1 MAPAAADELRAK
13 VRLERRL
20 AREMRGLFGSMARQ
34 IERSLGP
41 LGGRMVPDFASA
53 WTPVVTQTLVVA
65 YARTARTIAWKLSAS
80 MPADVRPGDL
90 ERRVIA
96 IEMGRVFSRRA
107 AGQAKLILETAQ
119 QRVARSIGRAS
130 EAIAA
135 PGSGLTSAD
144 LPALAARDWL
154 RRQAVQARAVAA
166 VETQTAAETAKG
178 IEAARL
184 LGGSSPVFKAVV
196 GEPFK
201 LWRTQGDSKV
211 RTGQFDHLDADGQR
225 VPVSQ
230 PFEVSG
236 ERLRW
241 PGDWSLG
248 ATGGNIYG
256 CRCSAVYEADSVAE
270 LRRGFFSRLLADLER
285 FVQTESDV
293 VVSMPF
299 ML

>member
-1 MAPAAADELRAK
+1 
-13 VRLERRL
+13 
-20 AREMRGLFGSMARQ
+20 MRGLFAPMARQ

-41 LGGRMVPDFASA
+41 LGGRMVPDFRST
-53 WTPVVTQTLVVA
+53 WSDVTVRTLLVA
-65 YARTARTIAWKLSAS
+65 YARTARALAWQLSAE
-80 MPADVRPGDL
+80 MPEDVRPTDL

-107 AGQAKLILETAQ
+107 AGQAALILETAQ
-119 QRVARSIGRAS
+119 RRVARSVGRAS
-130 EAIAA
+130 EVIAA
-135 PGSGLTSAD
+135 PDSGLTPAD
-144 LPALAARDWL
+144 LPRLAARDWL
-154 RRQAVQARAVAA
+154 RRQKVQARAVAA

-184 LGGSSPVFKAVV
+184 LGGPSPVHKAVV

-248 ATGGNIYG
+248 ASGENIYG
-256 CRCSAVYEADSVAE
+256 CRCSAIYEADSVAE
-270 LRRGFFSRLLADLER
+270 LRRGFFARLLADLER

-299 ML
+299 MA

>member
-1 MAPAAADELRAK
+1 
-13 VRLERRL
+13 
-20 AREMRGLFGSMARQ
+20 MRGLFAPMARQ

-41 LGGRMVPDFASA
+41 LGGRMVPDFRST
-53 WTPVVTQTLVVA
+53 WSDVTVRTLLVA
-65 YARTARTIAWKLSAS
+65 YARTARALAWQLSAE
-80 MPADVRPGDL
+80 MPEDVRPTDL

-107 AGQAKLILETAQ
+107 AGQAALILETAQ
-119 QRVARSIGRAS
+119 RRVARSVGRAS
-130 EAIAA
+130 EVIAA
-135 PGSGLTSAD
+135 PDSGLTPAD
-144 LPALAARDWL
+144 LPRLAARDWL
-154 RRQAVQARAVAA
+154 RRQKVQARAVAA

-184 LGGSSPVFKAVV
+184 LGGASPVHKAVV

-248 ATGGNIYG
+248 ASGENIYG
-256 CRCSAVYEADSVAE
+256 CRCSAIYEADSVAE
-270 LRRGFFSRLLADLER
+270 LRRGFFARLLADLER

-293 VVSMPF
+293 VVSIPF
-299 ML
+299 MA